1 MFESIR
7 PSALVFVAAT
17 IAVVPCTAF
26 AQGQTEPPTVRDNC
40 VKVEPGKGA
49 EFEAYLK
56 DVTMPLARS
65 RAESGEFAWFLVAS
79 SVVPSG
85 SSAPCDYRIVYGYKG
100 LPAEPLSND
109 ALAAAVKRAK
119 LPMTADQMLAKR
131 NALSHLV
138 KVEIWSRVDGLGPET
153 EKDNYVR
160 LNHYQ
165 VKEGEFS
172 EWIRLEKTTWKP
184 LMEAWLKA
192 GGKGAWSVN
201 ALEMPGGESTPY
213 NGVTV
218 DVFPD
223 WSGLMHGVPADQ
235 LWTKVHPDVD
245 ITAAFNRLEKIRSIH
260 DVEVY
265 KVVDIVKAK

>member
-17 IAVVPCTAF
+17 IAVVPCTAL

-56 DVTMPLARS
+56 DVTVPLARS

-79 SVVPSG
+79 SVVPAG

-138 KVEIWSRVDGLGPET
+138 KVEIWSQVDGIGPDT

-165 VKEGEFS
+165 VKQGEFS
-172 EWIRLEKTTWKP
+172 EWLRLEKSIWKP

-201 ALEMPGGESTPY
+201 ALEMPGGDSTPY
-213 NGVTV
+213 NGLTV
-218 DVFPD
+218 DLFPD
-223 WSGLMHGVPADQ
+223 WTGLMHGVPANQ

-245 ITAAFNRLEKIRSIH
+245 ITAAFNRLDKVRSIH